1 MIAEERKVVTMA
13 RLGNKKRDSILR
25 AGEQL
30 FNQYGLGKT
39 TMEDIARAAHV
50 AKGTLYKYFPSKEDV
65 FSSVVQHEGNILVKS
80 MMEAV
85 EKENAPID
93 KIRALITAKTKMM
106 KELANFYRV
115 TREDA
120 HRIWPYLESTRK
132 GFFEKEAKILED
144 ILLEGK
150 ISGLFRIEDPAKA
163 ARSMVAALKGLEIE
177 WILENSPDGEMAD
190 IEMIMDVVAWGIM
203 APAQEPS
210 HQA

>member
-1 MIAEERKVVTMA
+1 MA

-50 AKGTLYKYFPSKEDV
+50 AKGTLYKYFPSKEEV

-85 EKENAPID
+85 TNENTPLD
-93 KIRALITAKTKMM
+93 KIRALITVKTKMM

-120 HRIWPYLESTRK
+120 HRIWPYLEDTRL
-132 GFFEKEAKILED
+132 GFFDKEAKILEE

-150 ISGLFRIEDPAKA
+150 IAGIFRIEDPARA
-163 ARSMVAALKGLEIE
+163 SRSMVAALKGLEIE
-177 WILENSPDGEMAD
+177 WILDNGSENQLAD
-190 IEMIMDVVAWGIM
+190 IETILDVVAWGIM
-203 APAQEPS
+203 SPEREPS
-210 HQA
+210 HQV